1 MDSPILAL
9 MIKVSRIIQPL
20 LLMVGLLA
28 FCRSAS
34 AQLADVI
41 RPDPRG
47 DFRSLL
53 IRGPRGEYVQRFWL
67 VVDRDPRGLWCR
79 DSLWRPLAALRPGAV
94 LETDL
99 QDRALTPLLNRQGAP
114 YLRVWV
120 KPMDVLE
127 EARSGDRGKQFSCAV
142 RANINYLAPIHP
154 DSLESVR
161 LRP

>member
-1 MDSPILAL
+1 
-9 MIKVSRIIQPL
+9 MIKAARIIQPL
-20 LLMVGLLA
+20 LLLIGLLA
-28 FCRSAS
+28 LSRSAS

-53 IRGPRGEYVQRFWL
+53 IRGPRGDYAQRFWL

-79 DSLWRPLAALRPGAV
+79 DPMWRRLVALRLGAV
-94 LETDL
+94 LETDF
-99 QDRALTPLLNRQGAP
+99 QDPTLAPQLNRQGAP
-114 YLRVWV
+114 YLRVRV
-120 KPMDVLE
+120 KPIDVLE
-127 EARSGDRGKQFSCAV
+127 DARIGGRGKEFSCAV

>member
-1 MDSPILAL
+1 
-9 MIKVSRIIQPL
+9 MIKAPRIIQLWL
-20 LLMVGLLA
+20 LLVGLLA
-28 FCRSAS
+28 FSCSAS
-34 AQLADVI
+34 AQVADVI

-53 IRGPRGEYVQRFWL
+53 IRGPRGGYAQRFWL

-79 DSLWRPLAALRPGAV
+79 DPVGRPLVALRPGAV
-94 LETDL
+94 LETDF
-99 QDRALTPLLNRQGAP
+99 QDPTLAPLLNRQGAV
-114 YLRVWV
+114 YVRLRV

-127 EARSGDRGKQFSCAV
+127 DARVGERGKEFSCAV